1 MKKERILEALDT
13 IIDDC
18 LKDVQAFDG
27 REFNGETLGELHGIL
42 EAKIEALAKIMKE
55 IVKEERK

>member
-1 MKKERILEALDT
+1 MKKERILEVLDT

-18 LKDVQAFDG
+18 IKDVQDFDG
-27 REFNGETLGELHGIL
+27 LAFNGKTLGKLHGIL

-55 IVKEERK
+55 IVNNV